1 MEFLRMMRVLCGAAA
16 AGLFAACALSTQVF
30 AAGNYDGTWV
40 VDVPSAGLINDRS
53 NESVCP
59 ALRIPIQIH
68 DDQVTGNLQRVA
80 TETGAV
86 IVEQGTGSGD
96 SGPVT
101 GTVAP
106 DGTVNAQWQNYHA
119 VGRLSARTG
128 QVTIQGECGP
138 RTATVVR
145 ITAPATAGQGGS
157 NAPPAPQAPYGAAPP
172 NPSR

>member
-1 MEFLRMMRVLCGAAA
+1 MMRLLCGAAA
-16 AGLFAACALSTQVF
+16 AGLIAACALSAPAF
-30 AAGNYDGTWV
+30 AAGNFDGTWV
-40 VDVPSAGLINDRS
+40 VDVPAAGLINNRS
-53 NESVCP
+53 NNEVCP
-59 ALRIPIQIH
+59 ALRIPIQIRN
-68 DDQVTGNLQRVA
+68 DQVTGTLQRVA
-80 TETGAV
+80 TATGAV
-86 IVEQGTGSGD
+86 VVEQGAGSGD

-119 VGRLSARTG
+119 VGRLGAQTG

-138 RTATVVR
+138 RMATAVR
-145 ITAPATAGQGGS
+145 ITAPATEGQGGS